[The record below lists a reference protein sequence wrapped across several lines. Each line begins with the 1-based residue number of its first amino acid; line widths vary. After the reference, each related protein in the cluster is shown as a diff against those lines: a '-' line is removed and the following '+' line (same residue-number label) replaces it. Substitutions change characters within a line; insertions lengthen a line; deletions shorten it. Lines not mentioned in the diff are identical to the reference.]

1 MTIIPNLWKK
11 QEITAQSLAKIENA
25 AYQVALRRQ
34 EFAGRE
40 DVLGEMVRR
49 GLAASDEGLPSGADG
64 GGAEGGGGQRGGGE
78 RKRKQEGEGERSS
91 RGGRGGRGG
100 KN

>member
-1 MTIIPNLWKK
+1 MTTIPNLWKK

-64 GGAEGGGGQRGGGE
+64 GGQRGGGE
-78 RKRKQEGEGERSS
+78 RKWKQAGEGERSS

>member
-1 MTIIPNLWKK
+1 MTSIPNLDKK
-11 QEITAQSLAKIENA
+11 QAVTSQSLQKIENA

-40 DVLGEMVRR
+40 DVLGEMIKR
-49 GLAASDEGLPSGADG
+49 GLAADEGLSGGPEGAGNEGGEYAGGAD
-64 GGAEGGGGQRGGGE
+64 
-78 RKRKQEGEGERSS
+78 RKRKPDGDGRSG

-100 KN
+100 KK